1 MHIDYFMPTRV
12 VMGEN
17 CVFKNRELF
26 AGLGKK
32 AMLVTGR
39 NSAKQNGAQADVE
52 KALVANGQAWA
63 LYDKVMSNPNVE
75 CIREIVNVIAAE
87 QCDFVIAIGG
97 GSPLDAG
104 KAAAALACA
113 PETESALLF
122 STSFTSALPIVAIPS
137 TAGTGSEVTRNA
149 VLTNHQA
156 KNKASMAGPA
166 MFPRCAFLDARY
178 LSTLSMSITINTAV
192 DALSHAIE
200 GMLSTRASLFSDML
214 AKESIAL
221 IAKCYRRGDWECQTR
236 EELFSA
242 STLAGMVI
250 ANAGTVAVHAM
261 GYMLTYNRNIDHGR
275 VTGLLLGEFL
285 RFAQKTEQGKHAGRI
300 NEILASL
307 SMKSL
312 DEFCAVLDTLLSASG
327 PHERFEQ
334 SELAAYAAQAV
345 TAKNIANGIA
355 KPSERDILDI
365 FMKSLT

>member
-1 MHIDYFMPTRV
+1 MRIDYFMPTRV

-17 CVFKNRELF
+17 CVFENRELF

-32 AMLVTGR
+32 SMLVTGR
-39 NSAKQNGAQADVE
+39 NSAKLSGAQADVE
-52 KALVANGQAWA
+52 KALVTNGQAWA
-63 LYDKVMSNPNVE
+63 LYDRVMSNPSIE

-166 MFPRCAFLDARY
+166 MFPRYAFLDARY
-178 LSTLSMSITINTAV
+178 LSTLSMSTTINTAV

-214 AKESIAL
+214 AKESMAL
-221 IAKCYRRGDWECQTR
+221 IAKCYRRGALERQTR
-236 EELFSA
+236 EELLSA

-250 ANAGTVAVHAM
+250 TNAGTVAVHAM

-275 VTGLLLGEFL
+275 ATGLLLGEFL
-285 RFAQKTEQGKHAGRI
+285 RFAQRTEQGKHAGRI
-300 NEILASL
+300 NEILAIL
-307 SMKSL
+307 GMRSL

-327 PHERFEQ
+327 PHERFER
-334 SELAAYAAQAV
+334 SELEAYAAQAV

-355 KPSERDILDI
+355 KPSEQDILDI

>member
-1 MHIDYFMPTRV
+1 MRIDYFMPTRV

-17 CVFKNRELF
+17 CVFENRELF

-32 AMLVTGR
+32 ALLVTGR
-39 NSAKQNGAQADVE
+39 KSAKLSGAQADVE
-52 KALVANGQAWA
+52 KALAANGQARA
-63 LYDKVMSNPNVE
+63 LYDKVMSNPSVE
-75 CIREIVNVIAAE
+75 CIREIASVIAAE
-87 QCDFVIAIGG
+87 QCNFVIAIGG

-113 PETESALLF
+113 PETESAALF

-156 KNKASMAGPA
+156 KTKASMAGPA

-178 LSTLSMSITINTAV
+178 LSTLSLSTTINTAV

-200 GMLSTRASLFSDML
+200 GMLSMRASLFSDIL

-221 IAKCYRRGDWECQTR
+221 IAKCYRRGDLERQTR
-236 EELFSA
+236 EELLSA

-250 ANAGTVAVHAM
+250 TNAGTVAVHAM

-275 VTGLLLGEFL
+275 TAELLLGEFL
-285 RFAQKTEQGKHAGRI
+285 RFAQKTEQSKHAGRI
-300 NEILASL
+300 NEILTSL
-307 SMKSL
+307 NMRSL
-312 DEFCAVLDTLLSASG
+312 DEFCAVLDTLFRASG
-327 PHERFEQ
+327 PRERFER
-334 SELAAYAAQAV
+334 SELEAYAAQAV
-345 TAKNIANGIA
+345 TAKNITNGIV
-355 KPSERDILDI
+355 KPSEQDI
-365 FMKSLT
+365 FDIFVKSLM